1 MKKVNFSD
9 WQEMALKKDIE
20 QIKKKLTSQEP
31 ILFSLCWELV
41 LALGSI
47 ITDHLFDTESA
58 QNGFGL

>member
-1 MKKVNFSD
+1 MKRVNFSD

-47 ITDHLFDTESA
+47 ILTICLIQKVR
-58 QNGFGL
+58 QNWFGL